1 MNDPVVD
8 PVLEAAM
15 AFGESIAKAHQEQ
28 GGDLNDLFA
37 AFVGIIVQ
45 EDEALGLYC
54 LEKLDDWRT
63 VLLSRARSR

>member
-1 MNDPVVD
+1 MNDPLVD

-15 AFGESIAKAHQEQ
+15 AFGESIARAHRER

-37 AFVGIIVQ
+37 AFVGIVVQ

-63 VLLSRARSR
+63 MLLSGAPPA

>member
-1 MNDPVVD
+1 MNDPLVD
-8 PVLEAAM
+8 PVIEAAM
-15 AFGESIAKAHQEQ
+15 AFSDSIAKAHLRQ

-37 AFVGIIVQ
+37 AFVEIVVQ

-63 VLLSRARSR
+63 MLLSG